1 MLLLSREASIIMRIS
16 AVKAAYAIVV
26 LCGVIYAFVVLR
38 GPNGIPGLMERRREV
53 REYEQVNQQLHREIE
68 EKQQRIDRLR
78 ENPTEQE
85 FEIRQRLKFAK
96 PGEKIYIIDGKA
108 K

>member
-1 MLLLSREASIIMRIS
+1 MRIS
-16 AVKAAYAIVV
+16 AVKAAYALVV
-26 LCGVIYAFVVLR
+26 LCGVIYAFVALR
-38 GPNGIPGLMERRREV
+38 GPNGIPGLMDRRREV

>member
-1 MLLLSREASIIMRIS
+1 MLLLSREASIMRIS

-26 LCGVIYAFVVLR
+26 LCGVIYAFVALR
-38 GPNGIPGLMERRREV
+38 GPNGIPGLMERRRQV

-96 PGEKIYIIDGKA
+96 PGEKIYIIDDKA
-108 K
+108 R

>member
-16 AVKAAYAIVV
+16 AVKAAYAIIV

-68 EKQQRIDRLR
+68 EKQQRIDRLC

-96 PGEKIYIIDGKA
+96 PGEKIYIIDDKA
-108 K
+108 R

>member
-1 MLLLSREASIIMRIS
+1 MKLSAIRT
-16 AVKAAYAIVV
+16 AYAIVV
-26 LCGVIYAFVVLR
+26 LLGIVYAYIVLR
-38 GPNGIPGLMERRREV
+38 GPNGIPGLLDRRRQV
-53 REYEQVNQQLHREIE
+53 REYEQANQQLHREIE
-68 EKQQRIDRLR
+68 RKQERIQRLR

-96 PGEKIYIIDGKA
+96 PGEKVYIIDDSA

>member
-1 MLLLSREASIIMRIS
+1 MKIS
-16 AVKAAYAIVV
+16 AVKTAYAIVV
-26 LCGVIYAFVVLR
+26 LCGVIYAFIVLR

-53 REYEQVNQQLHREIE
+53 LEYERANQQLHREIE
-68 EKQQRIDRLR
+68 QKQERIDRLR
-78 ENPTEQE
+78 GNPTEQE

-96 PGEKIYIIDGKA
+96 PGEKIYIIDDKN

>member
-1 MLLLSREASIIMRIS
+1 MKIS
-16 AVKAAYAIVV
+16 AMKTAYAIVV
-26 LCGVIYAFVVLR
+26 LCGVIYAFMVLR

-53 REYEQVNQQLHREIE
+53 REYEQANQQLHREIE
-68 EKQQRIDRLR
+68 EKQERIKRLR
-78 ENPTEQE
+78 QNPTEQE

-96 PGEKIYIIDGKA
+96 PGEKIYIIDDKA